1 MRSAVF
7 KIKKVNKKDTEHER
21 MLVLVRLST
30 ERKHSHARHTTFPN
44 AKHTQNDHFASYGHF
59 NAILRVLMRSR
70 GYTNMYSTRARAKH
84 WQFEPWRGQKG
95 SQRRPLTAP

>member
-1 MRSAVF
+1 
-7 KIKKVNKKDTEHER
+7 

-44 AKHTQNDHFASYGHF
+44 AKHTQNDHIASYERF

-70 GYTNMYSTRARAKH
+70 GYINTYKHSCTPKTQAIRALA
-84 WQFEPWRGQKG
+84 
-95 SQRRPLTAP
+95 RPKR